1 MSLDLLVQV
10 AVGIVAVIFIF
21 KVAYF
26 TIKRVAMHLITGY
39 AAYYIAVNYFHIPLD
54 MGVGMWAL
62 SALFGPIPVI
72 AMSLWHHGM

>member
-1 MSLDLLVQV
+1 MGLEFIIQIGVGLV
-10 AVGIVAVIFIF
+10 AIYVIFKI
-21 KVAYF
+21 AYF
-26 TIKRVAMHLITGY
+26 TIKRVAIHLITGY

-72 AMSLWHHGM
+72 AMALWHGM